1 MEDEGW
7 ESIYSLSMDSPATTY
22 THRRD
27 AFAAVE
33 QRLAEISFRF
43 SLLRAG
49 LFLAFFVCLVVILLQ
64 RGHVEWGWWA
74 GAAFWLLAF
83 VWVLPYH
90 DRVIQRQRREG
101 ELRRI
106 NAEGLLR
113 LARDWMGLPVPSL
126 PEPDDADRPMARDL
140 NLFGRASVAQL
151 LGTVHSPPGKT
162 TLADWLLHPAP
173 PEEIVRRQEM
183 VAELAPEIDLRQ
195 RLQVSVRPM
204 DQAPADVEPFLR
216 WAEGEPWLLRRPGLI
231 WLFRLLAVLTPVAA
245 LVGWFTS
252 VPMAPFLLLATV
264 NLSLGYLLAK
274 RTFERFDEI
283 EAREGDFQ
291 RYAEALEIVATSS
304 GAAGELDH
312 RGRPAHAWMALLH
325 HRVGLAEVR
334 HSSYLHMILQSL
346 VLWDFHALLQLEK
359 GQRDAGPQARQWL
372 AALGRF
378 ETLAALATLRF
389 GHPQCCFP
397 KAEATA
403 ARLRAAAPAALAAR
417 RLQPPGWRCP
427 KGAATA
433 GRLPAEGVGPPLSAD
448 GKRVVNDVELG
459 PPGTF
464 LLVTGS
470 NMSGKSTL
478 LRSIGVN
485 AVLAQAGGPVC
496 ATALRMPPVT
506 LATSIL
512 VEDSLA
518 DGVSFFMAELQRIQK
533 VVAAADRAHGE
544 GRVLLYLL
552 DEVLRGTNSFERQV
566 AVRRVVLHLLRHGA
580 IGAVSTHDLQLAEVP
595 ELQKPVIPVHFRE
608 TVHPG
613 GDPPMTFDY
622 KMRPGVATTVNALKL
637 MELVGLPAE
646 S

>member
-1 MEDEGW
+1 
-7 ESIYSLSMDSPATTY
+7 MDSPAPLY

-27 AFAAVE
+27 AFAAE
-33 QRLAEISFRF
+33 ETRLAGISYRF
-43 SLLRAG
+43 SLLRAA
-49 LFLAFFVCLVVILLQ
+49 LFLAFVVCLGVILVQ
-64 RGHVEWGWWA
+64 RGHSEWGWWA
-74 GAAFWLLAF
+74 GAVFWLAAF

-90 DRVIQRQRREG
+90 DRVVQRQRRQG

-106 NAEGLLR
+106 NEEGLLR
-113 LARDWMGLPVPSL
+113 LARDWMRLPVPSL
-126 PEPDDADRPMARDL
+126 PEPDDVERPMARDL

-151 LGTVHSPPGKT
+151 LGTIHSPPGKT
-162 TLADWLLHPAP
+162 TLTDWLLHPAP
-173 PEEIVRRQEM
+173 PEEIARRQEAA
-183 VAELAPEIDLRQ
+183 AELAPEIDLRQ

-216 WAEGEPWLLRRPGLI
+216 WAEGEPWLLRRPGLV
-231 WLFRLLAVLTPVAA
+231 WLFRLLAVLTPVAL
-245 LVGWFTS
+245 LVGWLTPL
-252 VPMAPFLLLATV
+252 PMAPFLLLVTV

-274 RTFERFDEI
+274 RTYGSFDEV

-291 RYAEALEIVATSS
+291 RYAEALEIMATRS
-304 GAAGELDH
+304 GSAGELIH
-312 RGRPAHAWMALLH
+312 RDRPAHAWMALLH
-325 HRVGLAEVR
+325 HRVGLSEVR
-334 HSSYLHMILQSL
+334 HSSYLHTILQSL
-346 VLWDFHALLQLEK
+346 FLWDFHALLLLEK
-359 GQRDAGPQARQWL
+359 WQRDAGPQARRWL

-378 ETLAALATLRF
+378 EALTALATLKF
-389 GHPQCCFP
+389 EQPEWCFP
-397 KAEATA
+397 KVDPAADRLAAEA
-403 ARLRAAAPAALAAR
+403 LGHPLI
-417 RLQPPGWRCP
+417 
-427 KGAATA
+427 
-433 GRLPAEGVGPPLSAD
+433 AE
-448 GKRVVNDVELG
+448 GKRVVNDVEVG
-459 PPGTF
+459 PAGSF

-496 ATALRMPPVT
+496 ASAFHMPPVT

-595 ELQKPVIPVHFRE
+595 ELQGPVVPVHFRE

>member
-1 MEDEGW
+1 VLRVN
-7 ESIYSLSMDSPATTY
+7 ILPFMDSPVTLY

-27 AFAAVE
+27 AFAAE
-33 QRLAEISFRF
+33 ETRLAGISYRF
-43 SLLRAG
+43 SLLRAA
-49 LFLAFFVCLVVILLQ
+49 LFLAFVVCLGVILVQ
-64 RGHVEWGWWA
+64 RGHSEWGWWA
-74 GAAFWLLAF
+74 GAVFWLVAF

-90 DRVIQRQRREG
+90 DRVIQRQRRQG

-106 NAEGLLR
+106 NEEGLLR
-113 LARDWMGLPVPSL
+113 LSRDWMRLPIPSL
-126 PEPDDADRPMARDL
+126 PEPDDAERPMARDL

-151 LGTVHSPPGKT
+151 LGTVHSPPGKLA
-162 TLADWLLHPAP
+162 LADWLLHPAH
-173 PEEIVRRQEM
+173 PEEIARRQEA
-183 VAELAPEIDLRQ
+183 VAELAPEIELRQ

-204 DQAPADVEPFLR
+204 DQAPAGVEPFLR

-231 WLFRLLAVLTPVAA
+231 WLFRLLAVLTPIAL
-245 LVGWFTS
+245 LVGWLTPL
-252 VPMAPFLLLATV
+252 PMAPFLLLVTL

-274 RTFERFDEI
+274 RTYGSFDEV

-291 RYAEALEIVATSS
+291 RYAEALEIMAARS
-304 GAAGELDH
+304 GSAGELIH
-312 RGRPAHAWMALLH
+312 QGRPAHAWMALLH
-325 HRVGLAEVR
+325 HRVGLSEVR
-334 HSSYLHMILQSL
+334 HSSYLHTILQSL
-346 VLWDFHALLQLEK
+346 LLWDFHALLLLEK
-359 GQRDAGPQARQWL
+359 WQRDAGPQARQWL

-378 ETLAALATLRF
+378 EALAALATLKF
-389 GHPQCCFP
+389 EQPEWCFP
-397 KAEATA
+397 KVDPAADRLAAEA
-403 ARLRAAAPAALAAR
+403 LGHPLI
-417 RLQPPGWRCP
+417 
-427 KGAATA
+427 
-433 GRLPAEGVGPPLSAD
+433 AE
-448 GKRVVNDVELG
+448 GKRVVNDVEVG
-459 PPGTF
+459 PAGTF

-496 ATALRMPPVT
+496 AAVLRMPPVT

-595 ELQKPVIPVHFRE
+595 ELQGPVVPVHFRE

-622 KMRPGVATTVNALKL
+622 RMRPGVATTVNALKL

-646 S
+646 L

>member
-1 MEDEGW
+1 MPTSSET
-7 ESIYSLSMDSPATTY
+7 PATTY

-27 AFAAVE
+27 AFAAE
-33 QRLAEISFRF
+33 ETRLAGVSFRF
-43 SLLRAG
+43 SLLRAA
-49 LFLAFFVCLVVILLQ
+49 LFLGFVVCLAVILVQ
-64 RGHVEWGWWA
+64 RGHAGWPWWV
-74 GAAFWLLAF
+74 GAVFWLAAF

-101 ELRRI
+101 VLRTI
-106 NAEGLLR
+106 NEEGLLR
-113 LARDWMGLPVPSL
+113 LAGDWVHLPVPSL
-126 PEPDDADRPMARDL
+126 PEPDDSERPMARDL

-162 TLADWLLHPAP
+162 VLADWLLHPAP
-173 PEEIVRRQEM
+173 PEEIVRRQEK
-183 VAELAPEIDLRQ
+183 VAGLAPEVDLRQ
-195 RLQVSVRPM
+195 RLQGSTRPM
-204 DQAPADVEPFLR
+204 DEAPADVEPFLR

-231 WLFRLLAVLTPVAA
+231 WLFRLLAVVTPVAG
-245 LVGWFTS
+245 LVGWFTPM
-252 VPMAPFLLLATV
+252 PMAPFLLLATL

-291 RYAEALEIVATSS
+291 RYAEALETMSASS
-304 GAAGELDH
+304 GDLIY

-325 HRVGLAEVR
+325 HRVGLSEVR
-334 HSSYLHMILQSL
+334 HSSYLHTILQSL
-346 VLWDFHALLQLEK
+346 VLWDFHALLLLEK
-359 GQRDAGPQARQWL
+359 WQRDAGPQARQWL

-378 ETLAALATLRF
+378 EALAALATLQFEQPEWCFPRVDPGEDRLAAEGL
-389 GHPQCCFP
+389 GHPLI
-397 KAEATA
+397 AE
-403 ARLRAAAPAALAAR
+403 
-417 RLQPPGWRCP
+417 
-427 KGAATA
+427 
-433 GRLPAEGVGPPLSAD
+433 
-448 GKRVVNDVELG
+448 GKRVANDVELG

-496 ATALRMPPVT
+496 ARALRMPPVT

-533 VVAAADRAHGE
+533 VVAAADRARGE

-595 ELQKPVIPVHFRE
+595 ELQAVVIPVHFRE

>member
-1 MEDEGW
+1 MEDESW

-27 AFAAVE
+27 AFAAE
-33 QRLAEISFRF
+33 EARLARISFRF

-49 LFLAFFVCLVVILLQ
+49 LFLAFVVCLGVILAQ
-64 RGHVEWGWWA
+64 RGHSKWGWWA
-74 GAAFWLLAF
+74 GAVFWLAAF

-90 DRVIQRQRREG
+90 DRVVQRQRREG

-106 NAEGLLR
+106 NEEGLLR
-113 LARDWMGLPVPSL
+113 LAPDWMSLPVPPL

-140 NLFGRASVAQL
+140 NLFGRASLAQL

-173 PEEIVRRQEM
+173 PEEIARRQET

-231 WLFRLLAVLTPVAA
+231 WLFRLLAILTPVAG
-245 LVGWFTS
+245 LVGWFTA

-291 RYAEALEIVATSS
+291 RYAEALGVVATRPGSD
-304 GAAGELDH
+304 LTH
-312 RGRPAHAWMALLH
+312 QGRPAHAWMALLH

-346 VLWDFHALLQLEK
+346 VLWDFHTLLQLERW
-359 GQRDAGPQARQWL
+359 QRDAGLPARQWL

-378 ETLAALATLRF
+378 ETLAALAALRF
-389 GHPQCCFP
+389 EQPEWCFP
-397 KAEATA
+397 KVEATA
-403 ARLRAAAPAALAAR
+403 DRL
-417 RLQPPGWRCP
+417 
-427 KGAATA
+427 T
-433 GRLPAEGVGPPLSAD
+433 AEGLGHPLIAD
-448 GKRVVNDVELG
+448 AKRVVNDVEVG

-464 LLVTGS
+464 LLVTGF

-496 ATALRMPPVT
+496 AADLRMPPVD

-512 VEDSLA
+512 VEDSLE
-518 DGVSFFMAELQRIQK
+518 DGVSFFLAELHRIRS
-533 VVAAADRAHGE
+533 VVDAAD
-544 GRVLLYLL
+544 
-552 DEVLRGTNSFERQV
+552 
-566 AVRRVVLHLLRHGA
+566 
-580 IGAVSTHDLQLAEVP
+580 
-595 ELQKPVIPVHFRE
+595 
-608 TVHPG
+608 
-613 GDPPMTFDY
+613 
-622 KMRPGVATTVNALKL
+622 
-637 MELVGLPAE
+637 
-646 S
+646 

>member
-1 MEDEGW
+1 
-7 ESIYSLSMDSPATTY
+7 MDSPATLY
-22 THRRD
+22 TRRRD
-27 AFAAVE
+27 AFAAE
-33 QRLAEISFRF
+33 ERRLAGTSFRF
-43 SLLRAG
+43 SLLRAA
-49 LFLAFFVCLVVILLQ
+49 LFLAFVVCLAVILVQ
-64 RGHVEWGWWA
+64 RGHSGWGWWA
-74 GAAFWLLAF
+74 GSAFWLLAF
-83 VWVLPYH
+83 FWVLPRH
-90 DRVIQRQRREG
+90 ERVIQRQRREG

-106 NAEGLLR
+106 NEEGLLR
-113 LARDWMGLPVPSL
+113 LARDWVHLPVPSL
-126 PEPDDADRPMARDL
+126 PEPDDAERPMARDL

-151 LGTVHSPPGKT
+151 LGTVHTPPGKT

-173 PEEIVRRQEM
+173 PEEIVRRQET

-195 RLQVSVRPM
+195 RLQVSARPM
-204 DQAPADVEPFLR
+204 DQAPVDVEPFLR

-231 WLFRLLAVLTPVAA
+231 WLFRFLAVLTPVAG
-245 LVGWFTS
+245 LVGWLTL
-252 VPMAPFLLLATV
+252 VPTAPFLLLVTI
-264 NLSLGYLLAK
+264 NLALGYLLAK
-274 RTFERFDEI
+274 RTYASFDEV

-291 RYAEALEIVATSS
+291 RYAEALEIMATRS
-304 GAAGELDH
+304 GSAGELTH
-312 RGRPAHAWMALLH
+312 RDRPAHAWMKLLH
-325 HRVGLAEVR
+325 HRVGLSEVR

-346 VLWDFHALLQLEK
+346 FVWDFHALLLLEK
-359 GQRDAGPQARQWL
+359 WQRDAGAQARGWL

-378 ETLAALATLRF
+378 EVLAALATLKFEQPEWCFPVLEGAADRF
-389 GHPQCCFP
+389 AAEGLGHP
-397 KAEATA
+397 
-403 ARLRAAAPAALAAR
+403 LI
-417 RLQPPGWRCP
+417 
-427 KGAATA
+427 
-433 GRLPAEGVGPPLSAD
+433 AD
-448 GKRVVNDVELG
+448 GKRVANDVEVG

-485 AVLAQAGGPVC
+485 AVLAQMGGPVS
-496 ATALRMPPVT
+496 ARALRMPPAV

-533 VVAAADRAHGE
+533 VVAAADRAHAE

-595 ELQKPVIPVHFRE
+595 ELQAVVIPVHFRE

-622 KMRPGVATTVNALKL
+622 EMRPGVATTVNALKL

>member
-1 MEDEGW
+1 MPTLPT
-7 ESIYSLSMDSPATTY
+7 IPADTY

-27 AFAAVE
+27 AFAAEE
-33 QRLAEISFRF
+33 QRLARISFRF
-43 SLLRAG
+43 SLLRAA
-49 LFLAFFVCLVVILLQ
+49 LFLAFVVCLAVILAQ
-64 RGHVEWGWWA
+64 RGHSGWPWWA
-74 GAAFWLLAF
+74 GAVFWLAAF

-90 DRVIQRQRREG
+90 DRVLQRQRREG

-106 NAEGLLR
+106 NEEGLLR
-113 LARDWMGLPVPSL
+113 LARDWMRLPVPSL
-126 PEPDDADRPMARDL
+126 PEPDDAERPMARDL

-162 TLADWLLHPAP
+162 ALADWLLHPAP
-173 PEEIVRRQEM
+173 PDEIARRQETA
-183 VAELAPEIDLRQ
+183 AELAPEIDLRQ

-231 WLFRLLAVLTPVAA
+231 WLFRLLAVLTPAA
-245 LVGWFTS
+245 LLVGWLTPL
-252 VPMAPFLLLATV
+252 PMAPFLLLATV

-274 RTFERFDEI
+274 RTFARFDEV

-291 RYAEALEIVATSS
+291 RYAEALEIMAARS
-304 GAAGELDH
+304 GSIGELIH
-312 RGRPAHAWMALLH
+312 RDRPAHAWMALLH
-325 HRVGLAEVR
+325 SRVGLADVR

-346 VLWDFHALLQLEK
+346 LVWDFHALLLLEK
-359 GQRDAGPQARQWL
+359 WQRDAGPQARRWL
-372 AALGRF
+372 VGLGRF
-378 ETLAALATLRF
+378 EALAALATLKF
-389 GHPQCCFP
+389 EQPEWCFP
-397 KAEATA
+397 KVEEGAD
-403 ARLRAAAPAALAAR
+403 RLAA
-417 RLQPPGWRCP
+417 
-427 KGAATA
+427 
-433 GRLPAEGVGPPLSAD
+433 EGLGHPLIAD
-448 GKRVVNDVELG
+448 GKRVVNDVQVG
-459 PPGTF
+459 PAGTF

-478 LRSIGVN
+478 LRAIGVN

-496 ATALRMPPVT
+496 AAALRMPPVT

-566 AVRRVVLHLLRHGA
+566 AVRRVVLHLLRRGT

-595 ELQKPVIPVHFRE
+595 ELQEPVVPVHFRE